1 LVTLLYFILIMFDL
15 TFIKKNLV
23 VCMHITSFNIFVF
36 LMFYLFEYCNCSV
49 NNYNFFAMLEIVL
62 FIYV

>member
-1 LVTLLYFILIMFDL
+1 M
-15 TFIKKNLV
+15 LV
-23 VCMHITSFNIFVF
+23 VCMHITSFNIFV
-36 LMFYLFEYCNCSV
+36 LLVLYLFEYCNCSV